1 MLDRH
6 ILLPPSPFEAAFVSL
21 AHDEPVIDETVQA
34 AAAALRE
41 IA

>member
-1 MLDRH
+1 
-6 ILLPPSPFEAAFVSL
+6 VSL
-21 AHDEPVIDETVQA
+21 AHDESVIDETVQA